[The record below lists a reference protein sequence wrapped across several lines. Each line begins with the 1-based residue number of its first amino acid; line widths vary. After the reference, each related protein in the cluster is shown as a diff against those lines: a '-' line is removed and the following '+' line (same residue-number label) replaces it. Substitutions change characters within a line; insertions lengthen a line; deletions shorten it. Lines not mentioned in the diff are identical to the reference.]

1 MAKKR
6 PQSKSKEAYNKEIRR
21 IKRFI
26 SRAEKRGYQFEEGV
40 VPKKPKKITPASV
53 RRLKK
58 ITPDYLY
65 RKAVYGGE
73 ATAGEIVSGKR
84 GRVEERKQAGIKSAE
99 TRRRIKDS
107 YNTQDDITQR
117 YKENDNTSFYDK
129 VSISHWYAQ
138 LREFANGEAYGLLR
152 AWMGGI
158 IAENGEHNTATMIN
172 NAIDHGV
179 ILTWE
184 VVYDMDEAERYIGR
198 MIDYL
203 PEAGV
208 IYKEQ
213 QLDKIEFMKRLGDAL
228 EQDENWAY
236 PL

>member
-6 PQSKSKEAYNKEIRR
+6 PQSKNKEAYNKELRR

-26 SRAEKRGYQFEEGV
+26 SRAEKRGYQFEENII
-40 VPKKPKKITPASV
+40 PKKPKKITPASV

-58 ITPDYLY
+58 ITPNYLY
-65 RKAVYGGE
+65 SRSVYGGE

-84 GRVEERKQAGIKSAE
+84 GRKEEQKARSRKAVESK
-99 TRRRIKDS
+99 RRVKES
-107 YNTQDDITQR
+107 HHSQGGITQR
-117 YKENDNTSFYDK
+117 YKENEDTSFYDK
-129 VSISHWYAQ
+129 VSISQWYAQ

-152 AWMGGI
+152 AWMGGV
-158 IAENGEHNTATMIN
+158 IAENGVHNVAVMIN

-208 IYKEQ
+208 LYKEE

>member
-6 PQSKSKEAYNKEIRR
+6 PQTKNQKAYTKELRR

-58 ITPDYLY
+58 ITPEYLY
-65 RKAVYGGE
+65 GKAVYGGE

-84 GRVEERKQAGIKSAE
+84 GRIEERKEAARKSVEAK
-99 TRRRIKDS
+99 RRTKES
-107 YNTQDDITQR
+107 YDTQEDNAQR
-117 YKENDNTSFYDK
+117 YKENEDTSFYDK

-152 AWMGGI
+152 SWMGGM
-158 IAENGEHNTATMIN
+158 IAENGEHDVAVMIN
-172 NAIDHGV
+172 NAIDRGV

-198 MIDYL
+198 MLDYL

-208 IYKEQ
+208 LYKEET
-213 QLDKIEFMKRLGDAL
+213 LDKVEFMKRLGDAL

>member
-6 PQSKSKEAYNKEIRR
+6 PHKNKEAYNKELRR
-21 IKRFI
+21 IKRLI
-26 SRAEKRGYQFEEGV
+26 SRAEKRGYQFEQNII
-40 VPKKPKKITPASV
+40 PKTPKKITPASV
-53 RRLKK
+53 RRLKR

-65 RKAVYGGE
+65 GKAVYGGE

-84 GRVEERKQAGIKSAE
+84 GRTEERKEAARKSVE
-99 TRRRIKDS
+99 TKRWIQES
-107 YNTQDDITQR
+107 YKTQDETQR
-117 YKENDNTSFYDK
+117 YKENEDTSFYDK

-152 AWMGGI
+152 AWMGGM
-158 IAENGEHNTATMIN
+158 IAENGEHDVAEMIN
-172 NAIDHGV
+172 NAIDRGV

-198 MIDYL
+198 MLDYL

-208 IYKEQ
+208 LYKDET
-213 QLDKIEFMKRLGDAL
+213 LDKIEFMKRLGDAL

>member
-6 PQSKSKEAYNKEIRR
+6 PQSKEAYNKELRR
-21 IKRFI
+21 IKRLI
-26 SRAEKRGYQFEEGV
+26 SRAEKRGYQFEENLI
-40 VPKKPKKITPASV
+40 PKRPKKITQASV

-65 RKAVYGGE
+65 GKAVYGGE
-73 ATAGEIVSGKR
+73 ATAGEIVTGKR
-84 GRVEERKQAGIKSAE
+84 GRTEERKVAARKSVE
-99 TRRRIKDS
+99 NKRRNKES
-107 YNTQDDITQR
+107 YHSQEDITQR
-117 YKENDNTSFYDK
+117 YKENEDTTFYDK
-129 VSISHWYAQ
+129 VSISQWYTQ

-152 AWMGGI
+152 AWMGGV
-158 IAENGEHNTATMIN
+158 IAENGVHDTAVMIN
-172 NAIDHGV
+172 KAIDHGV

-208 IYKEQ
+208 IYKEE
-213 QLDKIEFMKRLGDAL
+213 QLDKIQFMKRLGDAL

-236 PL
+236 PI

>member
-6 PQSKSKEAYNKEIRR
+6 PQTKSQKAYNKELQR

-26 SRAEKRGYQFEEGV
+26 SRAEKRGYQFQENIA
-40 VPKKPKKITPASV
+40 PNKPKKITPASI

-65 RKAVYGGE
+65 GKAVYGGE
-73 ATAGEIVSGKR
+73 ATGGEIVSGRR
-84 GRVEERKQAGIKSAE
+84 GRAEERKQAAKKSVE
-99 TRRRIKDS
+99 TKRRIKES
-107 YNTQDDITQR
+107 YNTQDDITHR
-117 YKENDNTSFYDK
+117 YNENEDTSFYDK
-129 VSISHWYAQ
+129 VSISQWYTQ

-158 IAENGEHNTATMIN
+158 IAENGQHNTAVMIN

-184 VVYDMDEAERYIGR
+184 VVYDTDEAERYIGR

-208 IYKEQ
+208 LYKEE

>member
-1 MAKKR
+1 MAKKS
-6 PQSKSKEAYNKEIRR
+6 PQSKNQKAYNKELQR

-26 SRAEKRGYQFEEGV
+26 ARAKKRGYQFEENII
-40 VPKKPKKITPASV
+40 PKKPKRITPASV
-53 RRLKK
+53 RRLKR

-65 RKAVYGGE
+65 GKAVYGGE

-84 GRVEERKQAGIKSAE
+84 GRAEERKQAGRKSAE
-99 TRRRIKDS
+99 AKRRIKES
-107 YNTQDDITQR
+107 YNNQDDITQR
-117 YKENDNTSFYDK
+117 YNENEDTSFYDK
-129 VSISHWYAQ
+129 VSISQWYAQ

-152 AWMGGI
+152 AWMGGL
-158 IAENGEHNTATMIN
+158 IAENGQHDVAVMIN
-172 NAIDHGV
+172 KAIDHGV

-208 IYKEQ
+208 LYKEE

>member
-26 SRAEKRGYQFEEGV
+26 SRAEKRGYQFEQNII
-40 VPKKPKKITPASV
+40 PKKPKKITPASV

-58 ITPDYLY
+58 ITPNYLY
-65 RKAVYGGE
+65 SKAVYGGE

-84 GRVEERKQAGIKSAE
+84 GRVEERKQAGRKSAE
-99 TRRRIKDS
+99 IKTRIKKS
-107 YNTQDDITQR
+107 YNGQDDITQR
-117 YKENDNTSFYDK
+117 YKENEDTSFYDK

-172 NAIDHGV
+172 SAIDHGV

-208 IYKEQ
+208 IYKEE

>member
-84 GRVEERKQAGIKSAE
+84 GRTEERKEAARKSAE
-99 TRRRIKDS
+99 TKRGLKES
-107 YNTQDDITQR
+107 GHKQDDITQR
-117 YKENDNTSFYDK
+117 YKENEDASFYDK
-129 VSISHWYAQ
+129 VSISQWYAQ

-208 IYKEQ
+208 LYKDE
-213 QLDKIEFMKRLGDAL
+213 QLDKIQFMKRLGDAL